1 MGRRMS
7 HSHKR
12 ANSRNAWFRMDVPK
26 DIRHL
31 AGKTSWQHSLHTAEP
46 NLAAQRCAAWSAH
59 YKGEV
64 IRLRMLAAH
73 EAQQSTDAL
82 VDQAFNKLAQF
93 TCSMDLAIAGEL
105 QKLASIVRSS
115 WSNAHA
121 RAVERQHLG
130 EAWTSLLDPEPVSIP
145 SIDDDEERRRFQL
158 RAEILESNAATS
170 GIVYQELA
178 RELLSRGVYEP
189 LYFAISYLPYLVPA
203 IDLSTKAAYDR
214 VAHAYLTRL
223 AEHAFGSWPI
233 GIREALR
240 PVVTST
246 TNGVAAPAIA
256 ATPPAFSAAPPCPA
270 PAHHHTLSEAFSL
283 WRRRKRITGK
293 DKTGDEFAKAIARFE
308 ELTGT
313 SMVEAITPAMVRT
326 FISLVE
332 QLPFRPKRAVS
343 VLPLSEQ
350 IAVAHAKALPTL
362 SPPTVGK
369 QLTALRAI
377 LSVAKDAEWI
387 TGNPAQGISVEGAAW
402 EGDERDHF
410 SDEDMQRIYA
420 SPLMTDPDACDDTM
434 FWILFLA
441 PFHGSRPGEHCKLK
455 PSEIVQDDGEWVM
468 RFRRDRRIRPTAA
481 TNNETRPRRQKTRS
495 SVRDVPIHWILLEAG
510 FVDFARRQRD
520 RGAEWLFDDLEADK
534 YGDRYKY
541 LSRRIN
547 DALRKLGIH
556 EPDKSFYSTRHTM
569 KREGR
574 RLRIDHQSL
583 DQLAGHAPVSVGGRY
598 GQGSSTEALK
608 ADLDRLEFRSVA
620 WDDVVAC
627 AQKRLIRLGIT
638 KGGA

>member
-1 MGRRMS
+1 
-7 HSHKR
+7 
-12 ANSRNAWFRMDVPK
+12 MDVPK
-26 DIRHL
+26 DVRHL
-31 AGKTSWQHSLHTAEP
+31 AGKTSWQHSLNTADP
-46 NLAAQRCAAWSAH
+46 NLAAQRRSAWSSH

-64 IRLRMLAAH
+64 IRLRMLAAQK
-73 EAQQSTDAL
+73 AQQSTVEI
-82 VDQAFNKLAQF
+82 VDQAFEKLAQF
-93 TCSMDLAIAGEL
+93 ACSMDLAVASEL

-121 RAVERQHLG
+121 QAVERQHLG
-130 EAWTSLLDPEPVSIP
+130 EVWTSLLDPEPTSIP

-158 RAEILESNAATS
+158 RAEILETNAATS

-178 RELLSRGVYEP
+178 RELLTRGVYEP
-189 LYFAISYLPYLVPA
+189 LHFAISYLPYLVPG

-223 AEHAFGSWPI
+223 SEHSFGSWPI

-240 PVVTST
+240 PVVMPLTTSIDIP
-246 TNGVAAPAIA
+246 VIA
-256 ATPPAFSAAPPCPA
+256 ATPSVPSTIPPCPA
-270 PAHHHTLSEAFSL
+270 PVQHHMLSEAFDL
-283 WRRRKRITGK
+283 WRKRKRITGK
-293 DKTGDEFAKAIARFE
+293 DKTADEFAKAIARFE
-308 ELTGT
+308 ALSGT
-313 SMVEAITPAMVRT
+313 SVVEAITPAMVRT

-332 QLPFRPKRAVS
+332 QLPFRPKKAVS
-343 VLPLSEQ
+343 ALPLNEQ
-350 IAVAHAKALPTL
+350 IALAHAKALPTL

-377 LSVAKDAEWI
+377 LGVAKDAQWI
-387 TGNPAQGISVEGAAW
+387 ASNPAQGISVEGAAW

-410 SDEDMQRIYA
+410 SDEDMRCIYA

-455 PSEIVQDDGEWVM
+455 PHEIVRDDGEWVM
-468 RFRRDRRIRPTAA
+468 RFRRDRRIRATAA
-481 TNNETRPRRQKTRS
+481 PNNETRPRRQKTRS

-510 FVDFARRQRD
+510 FVDFARHQRD
-520 RGAEWLFDDLEADK
+520 RGKEWLFDDLEADK

-547 DALRKLGIH
+547 DALRRLGIH

-598 GQGSSTEALK
+598 GQGASTETLK
-608 ADLDRLEFRSVA
+608 ADLDRLEFRSVP

-627 AQKRLIRLGIT
+627 AKNRLARLHIARCSVPAS
-638 KGGA
+638 GGSV

>member
-12 ANSRNAWFRMDVPK
+12 ATSRNAWFRMDVPK

-31 AGKTSWQHSLHTAEP
+31 AGKTSWQHSLSTAEP
-46 NLAAQRCAAWSAH
+46 NLAAQRRAAWSSH

-64 IRLRMLAAH
+64 IRLRMLLTQQ
-73 EAQQSTDAL
+73 AQQSADVL
-82 VDQAFNKLAQF
+82 VDEALNKLASF
-93 TCSMDLAIAGEL
+93 SRSMDLAVASEL

-121 RAVERQHLG
+121 QAVERQHLG
-130 EAWTSLLDPEPVSIP
+130 EVWTSLLDPEPPEIP

-178 RELLSRGVYEP
+178 RELLARGVYEP
-189 LYFAISYLPYLVPA
+189 LHFAISYLPYLVPA
-203 IDLSTKAAYDR
+203 IDLSTKASYDR
-214 VAHAYLTRL
+214 IAHAYLSRL
-223 AEHAFGSWPI
+223 AEHTFASWPV

-240 PVVTST
+240 PVVIPPTTNSPVPTST
-246 TNGVAAPAIA
+246 EASPALF
-256 ATPPAFSAAPPCPA
+256 ATTSALVPNS
-270 PAHHHTLSEAFSL
+270 HHTLSEAFDL

-293 DKTGDEFAKAIARFE
+293 DKTADEFAKAIARFE
-308 ELTGT
+308 ELSST
-313 SMVEAITPAMVRT
+313 SAIEAITPAMVRT

-332 QLPFRPKRAVS
+332 QLPFRPKKAVS
-343 VLPLSEQ
+343 ALPLTEQ
-350 IAVAHAKALPTL
+350 IALAHAKALPTL

-377 LSVAKDAEWI
+377 LSVAKDAGWI
-387 TGNPAQGISVEGAAW
+387 SSNPAQGISVEGAAW

-410 SDEDMQRIYA
+410 SDEDMRRIYA

-434 FWILFLA
+434 FWVLFLA

-455 PSEIVQDDGEWVM
+455 PTEIVQDDGEWVM

-481 TNNETRPRRQKTRS
+481 STSETRPRRQKTRS

-510 FVDFARRQRD
+510 FAEFARLQRD
-520 RGAEWLFDDLEADK
+520 CVAEWLFDDLEADK

-574 RLRIDHQSL
+574 RLKIDNQSL
-583 DQLAGHAPVSVGGRY
+583 DQLTGHAPVSVGGRY
-598 GQGSSTEALK
+598 GQGSPTETLK
-608 ADLDRLEFRSVA
+608 ADLDRLEFRSVP
-620 WDDVVAC
+620 WDDVVLC
-627 AQKRLIRLGIT
+627 AHKRLQRFRII
-638 KGGA
+638 KKHS